1 MSLPIGTDIFPT
13 QEATLVDREGLRLHL
28 PPGRILLDMRVT
40 YDVEADAAYVYLTDE
55 DLPPGRDSVPCDSPE
70 GVHHAFVVMDWRD
83 GRIVGLEVLDAS
95 KLLHHDLLD
104 NAEKRGW

>member
-1 MSLPIGTDIFPT
+1 LDRRTSLSIGTDIFPT

-55 DLPPGRDSVPCDSPE
+55 DLPRVETAC
-70 GVHHAFVVMDWRD
+70 HATHPRVSITR
-83 GRIVGLEVLDAS
+83 S
-95 KLLHHDLLD
+95 S
-104 NAEKRGW
+104 